1 MSHRSAAPA
10 RCVARWAEFHK
21 SVDRPA
27 CPKLAAL
34 RRRIESDPDVR
45 YAQAIEDG
53 EKPAGSGACLGHIP
67 LAEVIERFAA

>member
-1 MSHRSAAPA
+1 A
-10 RCVARWAEFHK
+10 
-21 SVDRPA
+21 VDGA
-27 CPKLAAL
+27 SYPKLAAL

-67 LAEVIERFAA
+67 LAEVIERFGA

>member
-1 MSHRSAAPA
+1 MRGALGVPQGGRRAAY
-10 RCVARWAEFHK
+10 
-21 SVDRPA
+21 
-27 CPKLAAL
+27 PKQAAL

-67 LAEVIERFAA
+67 LAESD